1 MPNPYSKV
9 LQRLTLKTLSSAIAS
24 GFAAFLATGV
34 ATNHYLENYPATTVQ
49 GRERFLGV
57 VMTHIAPF
65 AGLSVVAAVIATAL
79 AIPERDDDAVVAKF
93 ITRQMQR
100 GTLTAAE
107 LDSLSNL
114 LSLREDQKVD
124 P

>member
-1 MPNPYSKV
+1 MSNHLTKAFH
-9 LQRLTLKTLSSAIAS
+9 RLSLKTLSSAIVS
-24 GFAAFLATGV
+24 GVAAFLATGA
-34 ATNHYLENYPATTVQ
+34 ATNHYLENYPETTIQ

-65 AGLSVVAAVIATAL
+65 AGLTAVAAVIATAL

-93 ITRQMQR
+93 IARQFNR
-100 GTLTAAE
+100 GTLTATE
-107 LDSLSNL
+107 LEVLSNL
-114 LSLREDQKVD
+114 VSLREDQKTN